1 MGSHY
6 VAANPVNTLVVSWLW
21 MLALAWVTSQNLGQ
35 RTEVSVGSSL
45 LSNFLDQGGG
55 FKIVKEKKEN
65 KPKLEPA
72 HLVIKSK

>member
-21 MLALAWVTSQNLGQ
+21 MLVPAWVTSQNLGQ
-35 RTEVSVGSSL
+35 RTEVRVGSSL

-55 FKIVKEKKEN
+55 FKIVKEKIEN